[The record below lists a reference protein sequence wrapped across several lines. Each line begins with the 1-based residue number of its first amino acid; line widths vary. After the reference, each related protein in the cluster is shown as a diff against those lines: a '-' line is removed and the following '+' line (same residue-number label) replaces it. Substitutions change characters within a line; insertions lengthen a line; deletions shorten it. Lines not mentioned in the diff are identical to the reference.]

1 MSVPRSPDGESRG
14 PLTALWVLSAGLALA
29 YLPVF
34 RQLAAQVWS
43 TDEQGHGPIILAV
56 CLWLAWNR
64 KAALQAAAS
73 EMRLAGWG
81 GWVLLGA
88 GLLIYLL
95 GRLQN
100 IITFQALSLI
110 PMVSGS
116 VALTF
121 GWPVVRLLAFP
132 IFFLLF
138 AVPLPGPVVDALTQ
152 PLKQGVSWAAEH
164 ILYHL
169 GYPVSRSGVI
179 LSVGQYQLLVADAC
193 AGLNSMFSL
202 EALGL
207 LYMNVVG
214 HASRMRNVLLAILI
228 IPVSFCSN
236 IVRVMILVL
245 VTFYFGDEA
254 GQGFVHGFAGIV
266 LFVVALSLMFAVD
279 SVLGRLLPGPTT
291 R

>member
-1 MSVPRSPDGESRG
+1 M
-14 PLTALWVLSAGLALA
+14 ALWVLSAGLALA

-34 RQLAAQVWS
+34 RQLATQVWS

-56 CLWLAWNR
+56 CLWLAWHR
-64 KAALQAAAS
+64 KSMLVVAAA
-73 EMRLAGWG
+73 EMRLAGRG

-88 GLLIYLL
+88 GLLLYLL

-110 PMVSGS
+110 PMISGS

-121 GWPVVRLLAFP
+121 GWPVLRLLAFP
-132 IFFLLF
+132 VFFLLF

-152 PLKQGVSWAAEH
+152 PLKQGVSWSAEQ
-164 ILYHL
+164 ILYL
-169 GYPVSRSGVI
+169 ARYPVSRSGVI
-179 LSVGQYQLLVADAC
+179 LTVGQYQLLVADAC

-207 LYMNVVG
+207 LYMNIVG
-214 HASRMRNVLLAILI
+214 HASRLRNVLLAILI

-245 VTFYFGDEA
+245 VTYYFGDEA

-266 LFVVALSLMFAVD
+266 LFVVALSLMFVVD
-279 SVLGRLLPGPTT
+279 SVLGRLLQGSPK